1 MTSMRRSVLLG
12 ILSILVSATVS
23 YAQTAVPDRII
34 ESDTGRTV
42 QRDEVIVEERGPR
55 DRVVVE
61 ERVVERRREGE
72 LYVAGFGGFTL
83 GHSFADTDGRGTLA
97 GQDIPSFDLANSVIY
112 GMKLGYFHPGRLNW
126 LGLEVEGFNTTPHLE
141 QTNTFP
147 GSYLRVATLAF
158 NVIARKRLGCRDY
171 HRDRYDRT
179 RHGTTYDKDG
189 RHYERDGRYD
199 HYYDDRSPLEE
210 NERCPLQVYAGAG
223 PAIFFAET
231 SNQFGRSTDN
241 AEVGVNALAGLRYF
255 VHRNVAIF
263 GEYKFNYA
271 GFDFSQLQGTT
282 AGVQGDYKASHFVGG
297 LAVHF

>member
-1 MTSMRRSVLLG
+1 MKRMRRSVLLG
-12 ILSILVSATVS
+12 ILGLVASVTIS
-23 YAQTAVPDRII
+23 YAQSTVDP
-34 ESDTGRTV
+34 DTGRPAP
-42 QRDEVIVEERGPR
+42 RDRAVGEQVPP
-55 DRVVVE
+55 DRVVVK

-126 LGLEVEGFNTTPHLE
+126 LGLEMEGFNTTPHLE
-141 QTNTFP
+141 QQGNFP

-158 NVIARKRLGCRDY
+158 NVIARKRLGCRAYD
-171 HRDRYDRT
+171 RDRYDRT
-179 RHGTTYDKDG
+179 RHATTDDKDG
-189 RHYERDGRYD
+189 RHYEREGRQD
-199 HYYDDRSPLEE
+199 HDYDDRSPLDE
-210 NERCPLQVYAGAG
+210 NERCPIQVYAGAG

-271 GFDFSQLQGTT
+271 GFDFTQLQGTT